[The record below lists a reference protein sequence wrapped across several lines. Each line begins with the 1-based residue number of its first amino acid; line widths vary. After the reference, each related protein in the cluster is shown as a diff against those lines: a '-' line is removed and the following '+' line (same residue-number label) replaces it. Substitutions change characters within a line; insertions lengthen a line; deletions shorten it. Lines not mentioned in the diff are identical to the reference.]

1 MIVELYDSHSEG
13 LLLACIRSPI
23 MNDSTTRLVAV
34 DVKATFIPI
43 FGMKIK
49 RITTNNKGATI
60 NFEQKTMCLSEQYEG
75 TTVFVLIE
83 LSKTGQYD
91 PIVSVD
97 EVLMAINVTYYDV
110 SKTES
115 INIVKNSSMTMDT
128 NHFYETLIRGI
139 KSNNRPKIKP
149 CSDIEYYNDNM
160 DDMGLFDT

>member
-1 MIVELYDSHSEG
+1 MIVELYDSHIAG
-13 LLLACIRSPI
+13 MFLACIRSPLL
-23 MNDSTTRLVAV
+23 NVSTTRLVAV
-34 DVKATFIPI
+34 DIKMRFIPI

-49 RITTNNKGATI
+49 HIATNNKGVTI

-83 LSKTGQYD
+83 LSKTSQYD

-110 SKTES
+110 SKSES

-128 NHFYETLIRGI
+128 NQFYESLIRGI
-139 KSNNRPKIKP
+139 KSNNHPKIKP
-149 CSDIEYYNDNM
+149 CSDIDYYNDDTNDM
-160 DDMGLFDT
+160 DLFDT